1 MAFPLTLALP
11 ISAAALTAANC
22 WRIKPGF
29 FLPDRIFSMEKGFP
43 AINDRDR
50 EVLRICPPPSPCD
63 RQWQSYLYFFLF
75 MFRKVTLSAVMIS
88 WTATSITRLRRSAWV
103 LPFLATKVLADRADT
118 QS

>member
-43 AINDRDR
+43 VINDRDR
-50 EVLRICPPPSPCD
+50 EVLRIYPPPSPCEPSMAIIFIFLSFYVP
-63 RQWQSYLYFFLF
+63 QSHLVGSHDLLGGYIHHPLAQIGMGVTFFC
-75 MFRKVTLSAVMIS
+75 
-88 WTATSITRLRRSAWV
+88 
-103 LPFLATKVLADRADT
+103 D
-118 QS
+118 